1 VKIGLFFGSFN
12 PIHIG
17 HLIVANVMAENTDL
31 SKVWLV
37 VSPQNP
43 FKPSKGLLHEFDR
56 FDLVK
61 AAIADHY
68 KLEASDVEFHLPKPS
83 YTIHTLA
90 HLKEKFP
97 EKEFKVIIGEDNL
110 ESFANWKNYQEILD
124 QFGLYVYPRLNDS
137 LGQARQPSAFGQARL
152 NDSVGQTR
160 LDVTKSEI
168 KRHENVKM
176 IEAPLLDIS
185 ATYIRNCIKNN
196 KSIRYLVP
204 ESVETM
210 IRVKNFYR

>member
-1 VKIGLFFGSFN
+1 MNANQKIGLFFGSFN

-17 HLIVANVMAENTDL
+17 HMIIANIMAENTDL
-31 SKVWLV
+31 NKVWFV

-56 FDLVK
+56 YDMVK

-68 KLEASDVEFHLPKPS
+68 KLEVSDVEFNLPKPS

-90 HLKEKFP
+90 YLTEKHP
-97 EKEFKVIIGEDNL
+97 GKEFKVIIGEDNL
-110 ESFANWKNYQEILD
+110 ESFAKWKNHEQILE
-124 QFGLYVYPRLNDS
+124 QFGLYVYPR
-137 LGQARQPSAFGQARL
+137 PH
-152 NDSVGQTR
+152 
-160 LDVTKSEI
+160 VTNSEL
-168 KRHENVKM
+168 KRHPNVKL

-185 ATYIRNCIKNN
+185 ATYIRSCIKNN

-204 ESVETM
+204 EPVEQL
-210 IRVKNFYR
+210 IRLKHFYQ